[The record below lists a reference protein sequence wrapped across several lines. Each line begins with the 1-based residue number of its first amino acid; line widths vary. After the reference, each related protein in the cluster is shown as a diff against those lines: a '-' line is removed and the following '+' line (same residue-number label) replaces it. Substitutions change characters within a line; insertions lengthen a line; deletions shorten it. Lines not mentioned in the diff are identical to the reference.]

1 MDSTLRRMNVY
12 KAIGWYGKA
21 ARLYY
26 EDAQAKLKVL
36 KAQEIQ

>member
-1 MDSTLRRMNVY
+1 MNVY
-12 KAIGWYGKA
+12 KAIEWYEKA

-26 EDAQAKLKVL
+26 EEDAKAKLKVL